1 MKSFTIESG
10 RVNNMLKIERKVMR
24 YENPETGLEVNH
36 YALIAHEAK
45 YKVLLSHPNLFLY
58 SSSRSSIKTSSRYS
72 NVISMFYRFI
82 STQEKFKKHRASQ
95 YHAISDN
102 SDIKR
107 WQVSR
112 QVARVAKQ
120 STKPS
125 FETIYE
131 DAKIIL
137 FFFHWLNTNGYLTN
151 VNVEIKSSIAYFNR
165 NKLLAYVQAKAR
177 VSIDAKNIRVLDKES
192 RQKQRRFLI
201 NDSEI
206 RLYLKC
212 FTDPVYATMFKLAL
226 GTAMRPMDLCRM
238 PYIGN
243 GKNIHIMP
251 YSEMDK
257 EPKTFEYTIYKSK
270 GNKTRTIVIHRD
282 DLKELDDQYI
292 KLHYDKR
299 RKKYKKRFG
308 HECPLTILFLNE
320 QGIPVTPETTTSRGN
335 AAKKKA
341 MALDDKFRESINFYE
356 SRHWWPTMFLIR
368 FFKED
373 LLSSAADVMWA
384 ACGQV
389 LIDQMGHDDIE
400 TTFAHY
406 VDMARVVMLANKG
419 RVTELITNSHDGVHA
434 FIEQITAGNFVMDD

>member
-125 FETIYE
+125 SETIYE

-137 FFFHWLNTNGYLTN
+137 FFFIG
-151 VNVEIKSSIAYFNR
+151 SI
-165 NKLLAYVQAKAR
+165 L
-177 VSIDAKNIRVLDKES
+177 
-192 RQKQRRFLI
+192 
-201 NDSEI
+201 
-206 RLYLKC
+206 
-212 FTDPVYATMFKLAL
+212 
-226 GTAMRPMDLCRM
+226 
-238 PYIGN
+238 
-243 GKNIHIMP
+243 
-251 YSEMDK
+251 
-257 EPKTFEYTIYKSK
+257 
-270 GNKTRTIVIHRD
+270 
-282 DLKELDDQYI
+282 
-292 KLHYDKR
+292 
-299 RKKYKKRFG
+299 
-308 HECPLTILFLNE
+308 
-320 QGIPVTPETTTSRGN
+320 
-335 AAKKKA
+335 
-341 MALDDKFRESINFYE
+341 MAI
-356 SRHWWPTMFLIR
+356 
-368 FFKED
+368 
-373 LLSSAADVMWA
+373 
-384 ACGQV
+384 
-389 LIDQMGHDDIE
+389 
-400 TTFAHY
+400 
-406 VDMARVVMLANKG
+406 
-419 RVTELITNSHDGVHA
+419 
-434 FIEQITAGNFVMDD
+434 